1 MASTD
6 ELLARIQILEEKINN
21 AVALPDV
28 IKKYDDP
35 DVIVGDTVYGTGNGS
50 IFGGDNFIAT
60 VVNAP
65 VAASTDLSNEMRW

>member
-6 ELLARIQILEEKINN
+6 ELLARIEALETLVLG
-21 AVALPDV
+21 AVLLPQV

-35 DVIVGDTVYGTGNGS
+35 DVVAGDAVYGGGDGN
-50 IFGGDNFIAT
+50 IWGGDNFIAT

-65 VAASTDLSNEMRW
+65 VGTDADLTNETRW